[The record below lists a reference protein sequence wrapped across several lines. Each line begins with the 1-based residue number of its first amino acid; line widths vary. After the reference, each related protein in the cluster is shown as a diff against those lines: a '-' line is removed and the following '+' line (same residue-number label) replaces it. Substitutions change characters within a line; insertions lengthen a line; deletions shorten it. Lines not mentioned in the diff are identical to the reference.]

1 MANAEPA
8 RPRFGVSFF
17 EQAYGWVLVRTVA
30 MLPVETLLVRFQR
43 VSNTLLALCPEREA
57 AGTRRVLVPR
67 FAGIEESSRNWSG
80 AMVLEH
86 LAIVGRHVITLTEA
100 LCAGR
105 PSSWVLRTRDV
116 KPTGALTRQETA
128 AAFEAMVRA
137 YFELPRSEGSAIRSS
152 MRHQHPWFGALRIK
166 QWLAFMTLHHM
177 VHVPHIEA
185 IAAALGVTDTSQA
198 GF

>member
-1 MANAEPA
+1 
-8 RPRFGVSFF
+8 
-17 EQAYGWVLVRTVA
+17 
-30 MLPVETLLVRFQR
+30 
-43 VSNTLLALCPEREA
+43 
-57 AGTRRVLVPR
+57 
-67 FAGIEESSRNWSG
+67 
-80 AMVLEH
+80 MVLEH
-86 LAIVGRHVITLTEA
+86 LAIVGRQVITLTEA
-100 LCAGR
+100 LCAGP

-128 AAFEAMVRA
+128 AAFEAMVRD
-137 YFELPRSEGSAIRSS
+137 YVELLRSKGNAIRSP